1 MLPKI
6 RLVDCVE
13 GHKVGWRPVDRT
25 LNGSNDL
32 RYRDWYPRCGPRRRK
47 TISTTAVVLT
57 HVVDEVCLMSFGHA
71 VSLVYFVD
79 NGWSFAA
86 MIVVL
91 ALAFCKKF
99 SKD

>member
-1 MLPKI
+1 
-6 RLVDCVE
+6 
-13 GHKVGWRPVDRT
+13 
-25 LNGSNDL
+25 
-32 RYRDWYPRCGPRRRK
+32 
-47 TISTTAVVLT
+47 
-57 HVVDEVCLMSFGHA
+57 MSFGHA